1 MRALFGKTV
10 AAPPAVR
17 TSLTLIFGDGAAEA
31 IDRVRVV
38 EHSLFARLHG
48 RAIATTRRGSIFL
61 RGSAADFFDDPAM
74 MLHEY
79 CHVLLQWQ
87 PGSLTLLRY
96 FNEWLRHGYWNNPFE
111 VEARAFTRE
120 HLHRF
125 RTHLALSRVEPH
137 ECGADRR
144 HG

>member
-1 MRALFGKTV
+1 MRLTLGNTV
-10 AAPPAVR
+10 DAPASVR
-17 TSLTLIFGDGAAEA
+17 SSLTAIFGDAAANA

-38 EHSLFARLHG
+38 EHSLFARAHG
-48 RAIATTRRGSIFL
+48 RAIATTRRGSIYL

-87 PGSLTLLRY
+87 PGSLTTLRY
-96 FNEWLRHGYWNNPFE
+96 VREWMRHGYWNNRFE
-111 VEARAFTRE
+111 VQARAFARE

-125 RTHLALSRVEPH
+125 RTHLAASGGQLSI
-137 ECGADRR
+137 
-144 HG
+144 